1 MAYFIRMRMK
11 APNFAYANGIRAI
24 TTPGVQ
30 NPAGGKFKCHDVIR
44 CGSWLEY
51 RRKNAPSFFS
61 MKYTIRV

>member
-1 MAYFIRMRMK
+1 
-11 APNFAYANGIRAI
+11 
-24 TTPGVQ
+24 
-30 NPAGGKFKCHDVIR
+30 VIR